1 MCMDE
6 ITIDELKAIERADK
20 IVKRLSEALYC
31 DAEDDTTD
39 YPTILVALAKF
50 TASVLLAVQEQGKIL
65 DVDEDFIRA
74 VVRLKASMGKEMEIQ
89 KINEKR
95 DLIKQQIKEKEEKI
109 KEKEEKI
116 RENEEK
122 IRKNEEKIRET
133 EEKIRDLERKQLET
147 IWRFTTSE
155 NDKLN

>member
-1 MCMDE
+1 MDE

-116 RENEEK
+116 RENEKK
-122 IRKNEEKIRET
+122 IRENEEKIRET

>member
-1 MCMDE
+1 MDE

-109 KEKEEKI
+109 KENEEKI

-122 IRKNEEKIRET
+122 IMENEKKIRET

-155 NDKLN
+155 NDKLY

>member
-1 MCMDE
+1 MDE

-65 DVDEDFIRA
+65 DIDEDFIRA

-109 KEKEEKI
+109 KENEEKI
-116 RENEEK
+116 RENEKK
-122 IRKNEEKIRET
+122 IRETEEKIRET
-133 EEKIRDLERKQLET
+133 EKKIRDLERKQLET

>member
-1 MCMDE
+1 MDE

-65 DVDEDFIRA
+65 DIDEDFIRA

-109 KEKEEKI
+109 REKEEKIKENEEKI

-122 IRKNEEKIRET
+122 IRET
-133 EEKIRDLERKQLET
+133 EKKIRDLERKQLET

>member
-39 YPTILVALAKF
+39 YPTILLALAKF
-50 TASVLLAVQEQGKIL
+50 TASVLLAVKEQGKIL

-109 KEKEEKI
+109 KENEEKIRENEKKI

-122 IRKNEEKIRET
+122 IRET
-133 EEKIRDLERKQLET
+133 EKKIRDLERKQLET

>member
-1 MCMDE
+1 MDE

-109 KEKEEKI
+109 KE
-116 RENEEK
+116 NEEK
-122 IRKNEEKIRET
+122 IKE
-133 EEKIRDLERKQLET
+133 LEREQVEALR
-147 IWRFTTSE
+147 RFSMSNNE
-155 NDKLN
+155 ILN